1 MILDNAVKLTE
12 IAFLF
17 FGAILIVN
25 VIVIHPYRYI
35 KTERELKALIQAL
48 IARTEDLTCELKK
61 ISNEEGKEKEE
72 NV

>member
-17 FGAILIVN
+17 FAAILLVN

-35 KTERELKALIQAL
+35 KTERELKALVQAL

-61 ISNEEGKEKEE
+61 ISNEKEEEKEE